1 MCANLGFGALDLSA
15 AIRRVKNAA
24 AGRMRRGAV
33 TIARS
38 VIIVRRMAVLR
49 RTVVALIAAALALT
63 ATGGAQAQDYPNR
76 PIKLVV
82 AFTAGG
88 TTDFVARL
96 LAERLRTLLGQPV
109 IVENRP
115 GANGAIAAEYVA
127 KSEPDGYTLF
137 FTTVGAVAI
146 NPALR
151 SNLAY
156 DPIKDFAPVGMAV
169 FNSTMLVVN
178 AAMKVNSARE
188 LAALA
193 KERPGAITIGITG
206 LGAISHLGLELFQA
220 AAGVKLQAVPYR
232 GASQAVTDL
241 LGGQLDGLFGDV
253 PTIIAQVK
261 AGKLKALAA
270 TSQERS
276 DIFPDVPTFVE
287 QGFADTVANQWAGML
302 APALTPPAVIA
313 KLNAAL
319 NAALNDADVRGKLA
333 QAGVTPSP
341 GTPEE
346 FARDLAQEIA
356 RWGQLDPRQGHQR
369 RIKPRGD
376 HAALNPRG
384 HRRDER
390 SGRQLEGAMIVQSLV
405 MAFTIAFLAT
415 AVLGH
420 VLLLRAALRT
430 GQNPK
435 SGRAA

>member
-1 MCANLGFGALDLSA
+1 
-15 AIRRVKNAA
+15 
-24 AGRMRRGAV
+24 
-33 TIARS
+33 
-38 VIIVRRMAVLR
+38 MAVAR
-49 RTVVALIAAALALT
+49 RRLVALLAAALAAT
-63 ATGGAQAQDYPNR
+63 ATGSARAQDYPNR

-127 KSEPDGYTLF
+127 KSDPDGYTLF

-178 AAMKVNSARE
+178 AAMKINSARE

-193 KERPGAITIGITG
+193 KARPGAVTIGVTG

-220 AAGVKLQAVPYR
+220 AAGVKFQAVPYR

-241 LGGQLDGLFGDV
+241 MGGQLDGLFGDV
-253 PTIIAQVK
+253 PTVMAQVK

-276 DIFPDVPTFVE
+276 VIFPDVPTFLE
-287 QGFADTVANQWAGML
+287 QGFPDTVANQWAGTL
-302 APALTPPAVIA
+302 APAGTAPAIIA
-313 KLNAAL
+313 KLSGAFHAAL
-319 NAALNDADVRGKLA
+319 TDADVRRRLA
-333 QAGVTPSP
+333 QAGVTASPS
-341 GTPEE
+341 TPEA
-346 FARDLAQEIA
+346 FALYINQEIA
-356 RWGQLDPRQGHQR
+356 RWGKLIREKG
-369 RIKPRGD
+369 IKG
-376 HAALNPRG
+376 
-384 HRRDER
+384 E
-390 SGRQLEGAMIVQSLV
+390 
-405 MAFTIAFLAT
+405 
-415 AVLGH
+415 
-420 VLLLRAALRT
+420 
-430 GQNPK
+430 
-435 SGRAA
+435 